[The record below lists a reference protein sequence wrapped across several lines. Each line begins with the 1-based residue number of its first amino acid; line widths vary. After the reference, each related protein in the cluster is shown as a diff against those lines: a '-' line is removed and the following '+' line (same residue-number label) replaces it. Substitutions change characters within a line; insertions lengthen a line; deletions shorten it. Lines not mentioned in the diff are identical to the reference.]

1 MIKNLKEFHT
11 LIFDFDGVFT
21 NNKVY
26 LNESGV
32 EQIRCD
38 RGDGLGLKILKK
50 YIQKNKI
57 NLSIYILSKEKN
69 KVVSIRAKKLG
80 IKCFQGIDEKLKFIK
95 NNFFERFGNIVNSNQ
110 GLIYVGNDI
119 NDLES
124 VLFAGYSICP
134 KDSHDLIKRYANTI
148 LERNGGDGFV
158 RECIEHIINFN
169 KMELSEVIELIN
181 ID

>member
-26 LNESGV
+26 LNENGI

-38 RGDGLGLKILKK
+38 RGDGLGLKILNSYIKK
-50 YIQKNKI
+50 YHL
-57 NLSIYILSKEKN
+57 NLEIYILSKEKN
-69 KVVSIRAKKLG
+69 KVVNVRAKKLG
-80 IKCFQGIDEKLKFIK
+80 IKCFQGIDEKLKFMK
-95 NNFFERFGNIVNSNQ
+95 NNFFERFGDVENINQ

-124 VLFAGYSICP
+124 MLYAGYSICP
-134 KDSHDLIKRYANTI
+134 KDSHDLIKKYANVI

-169 KMELSEVIELIN
+169 KMELSKVIELIN